1 MRLRPLR
8 LHLSSCH
15 YKFSRTNSDVLLLM
29 FLTEDEINDSPI
41 EQVRLTIPITDDPTL
56 PTFTFRTW
64 VLGPITCGALAFV
77 QQFFDYRQNPIAVSS
92 SCFKMLLFVL
102 GKFMAATLPS
112 KPVKVPGT
120 KWTFSMNPGPF
131 NIKEHVVVSILATTG
146 LEVPFGTTVMGIR
159 RIFYHKYLNFWI
171 GLLMIMTSQ
180 VINEFARLIS
190 FFVFFLFWWIIP
202 HLFDALIISTDTWLW
217 VCWNFYE
224 VFGIQSLHVVSFHF
238 IWHFIFQVF
247 PVSLSFF
254 E

>member
-15 YKFSRTNSDVLLLM
+15 YKFARTNSDVLLLM

-92 SCFKMLLFVL
+92 SCFKILLFVL

-112 KPVKVPGT
+112 NPVKVPGT

-190 FFVFFLFWWIIP
+190 FFVFSFLMDNSSP
-202 HLFDALIISTDTWLW
+202 L
-217 VCWNFYE
+217 
-224 VFGIQSLHVVSFHF
+224 
-238 IWHFIFQVF
+238 
-247 PVSLSFF
+247 
-254 E
+254 